1 MIYVLRSKKKKEKER
16 VKLLNDIKE
25 YESTLSYLNNELDI
39 IEDKVKDDCER
50 GKVKSVLLRSLSSV
64 KSRIRIYKDKLG
76 SLEDR
81 R

>member
-1 MIYVLRSKKKKEKER
+1 MLRSKKKKEKER
-16 VKLLNDIKE
+16 VKLLNDIKA
-25 YESTLSYLNNELDI
+25 YESTLSYLNNELDT
-39 IEDKVKDDCER
+39 IEDEVKDDCER

>member
-16 VKLLNDIKE
+16 VKLLNDIKA

-39 IEDKVKDDCER
+39 IEDEVKDDCER

-64 KSRIRIYKDKLG
+64 KFRIRIYKDKLG

>member
-1 MIYVLRSKKKKEKER
+1 MLRSKKKKEKER
-16 VKLLNDIKE
+16 VKLLNDIKA

-39 IEDKVKDDCER
+39 IEDKVKEDCER

>member
-1 MIYVLRSKKKKEKER
+1 MLRSKKKKEKER
-16 VKLLNDIKE
+16 VKLLSDIKA

-39 IEDKVKDDCER
+39 IEDEVKDDCER

-64 KSRIRIYKDKLG
+64 KSRIRIYKDKLC

>member
-16 VKLLNDIKE
+16 VKLLNDIKA

>member
-1 MIYVLRSKKKKEKER
+1 MLRSKKKKEKER
-16 VKLLNDIKE
+16 VKLLNDIKA

-39 IEDKVKDDCER
+39 IEDEVKDDCER

-64 KSRIRIYKDKLG
+64 KFRIRIYKDKLG

>member
-16 VKLLNDIKE
+16 VKLLNDIKA

-39 IEDKVKDDCER
+39 IEDEVKDDCER

>member
-1 MIYVLRSKKKKEKER
+1 MICVLRSKKKKEEER
-16 VKLLNDIKE
+16 VKLLNDIKA
-25 YESTLSYLNNELDI
+25 YESTLSYLNNELDA
-39 IEDKVKDDCER
+39 IEDEVKDDCER

>member
-16 VKLLNDIKE
+16 AKLLNDIKA

-39 IEDKVKDDCER
+39 IEDEVKDDCER

>member
-1 MIYVLRSKKKKEKER
+1 MLRSKKKKEKER
-16 VKLLNDIKE
+16 VKLLNDIKA

-39 IEDKVKDDCER
+39 IEDEVKDDYER

>member
-1 MIYVLRSKKKKEKER
+1 MLRSKKKKEKER
-16 VKLLNDIKE
+16 VKLLNDIKA

>member
-1 MIYVLRSKKKKEKER
+1 MFRNNKKKEKER

-39 IEDKVKDDCER
+39 IEDEVEDESER

-64 KSRIRIYKDKLG
+64 KSRLRIYKDKLG

>member
-1 MIYVLRSKKKKEKER
+1 MLRSKKKKEEER

-39 IEDKVKDDCER
+39 IEDEVKDDYER

>member
-16 VKLLNDIKE
+16 VKLLNDIKA

-39 IEDKVKDDCER
+39 IEDEVKDDCER

-81 R
+81 K

>member
-1 MIYVLRSKKKKEKER
+1 MLRSKKKKEKER
-16 VKLLNDIKE
+16 VKLLNDIKA

-39 IEDKVKDDCER
+39 IEDEVKDDCER
-50 GKVKSVLLRSLSSV
+50 EKVKSVLLRSLSSV